1 MLSVSTSVPSIPYD
15 NLGSICHALFKLPSL
30 IYSFLFLV
38 KRNWVALAYVCEIY
52 LCETRKGKTLLA
64 CLHAA
69 IELKSHITLQ
79 SNLLAFLVILIHQRY
94 LSCVPWIG
102 LSWQCLIS

>member
-1 MLSVSTSVPSIPYD
+1 MTGIEGLVFGMQVT
-15 NLGSICHALFKLPSL
+15 IC
-30 IYSFLFLV
+30 LV
-38 KRNWVALAYVCEIY
+38 KTPHKIMCAKAAYVCEIY

-64 CLHAA
+64 CLTHYFA
-69 IELKSHITLQ
+69 Q
-79 SNLLAFLVILIHQRY
+79 SNLLAFLVILIHQCY